1 MVVRMR
7 HNKSQRGMAR
17 SHRALMAPSL
27 TLCKEC
33 GSPKG
38 AHVVCTVCG
47 KYKGRQV
54 IDVHA
59 KIAKKEKRAKEK
71 AKEIGKVGK

>member
-7 HNKSQRGMAR
+7 HTRSQRGNTR
-17 SHRALMAPSL
+17 SHHALVAPVL

-33 GSPKG
+33 GSPK
-38 AHVVCTVCG
+38 APHAVCRVCG

-54 IDVHA
+54 IDVHT
-59 KIAKKEKRAKEK
+59 KIVKKEKRAKEK
-71 AKEIGKVGK
+71 AKAAGK

>member
-7 HNKSQRGMAR
+7 HNRSQTGNTR
-17 SHRALMAPSL
+17 SHHALVTPSL

-33 GSPKG
+33 GSPK
-38 AHVVCTVCG
+38 AQHSVCQVCG

-54 IDVHA
+54 IDVHS
-59 KIAKKEKRAKEK
+59 KIAKKEKKAKEK
-71 AKEIGKVGK
+71 AKQAGK

>member
-7 HNKSQRGMAR
+7 HTRSQRGNTR
-17 SHRALMAPSL
+17 SHHALVSPSL

-33 GSPKG
+33 GSPK
-38 AHVVCTVCG
+38 APHSVCVVCG

-54 IDVHA
+54 VDVHSKLA
-59 KIAKKEKRAKEK
+59 KQDKKKK
-71 AKEIGKVGK
+71 AKANSNK

>member
-7 HNKSQRGMAR
+7 HNRSQRGNTR
-17 SHRALMAPSL
+17 SHHALKAPAL
-27 TLCKEC
+27 TLCPDC
-33 GSPKG
+33 GSPK
-38 AHVVCTVCG
+38 APHAICKVCG
-47 KYKGRQV
+47 KYKGKQV

-71 AKEIGKVGK
+71 AKAIGK

>member
-7 HNKSQRGMAR
+7 HNRSQRGNAR
-17 SHRALMAPSL
+17 SHRALLVSSL

-33 GSPKG
+33 GSPKTP
-38 AHVVCTVCG
+38 HTICLVCG
-47 KYKGRQV
+47 KYKGRQM
-54 IDVHA
+54 IDVHS

-71 AKEIGKVGK
+71 AKQAGK